1 MQTVP
6 EFVHK
11 VLKVPPHLKG
21 FVYICKSIQYVID
34 SDGDSGFY
42 QHLLS
47 LSNQSY
53 GQIQK
58 CINTAKEKALS
69 DMSEVT
75 KEKIYGDNPLPK
87 TKEFICL
94 AALEYELECEQ
105 WRKEGGFSEE
115 QAKG

>member
-21 FVYICKSIQYVID
+21 FVYICKSIQYVIH
-34 SDGDSGFY
+34 SDGDPALY
-42 QHLLS
+42 HHPLS
-47 LSNQSY
+47 LPHQPY
-53 GQIQK
+53 APLQK

-105 WRKEGGFSEE
+105 WRKEVGVSEE